1 MKSLI
6 LDSATKTLYVALVSD
21 DELLFEKYITGRN
34 DHAKFI
40 VKTIEDALNENKL
53 TVNDLNEVI
62 VGVGPGSYTG
72 SRMAVTVGK
81 MLNML
86 DNITLYKIS
95 TLKLI
100 ASACKGVTLSEIS
113 AKHDNYFSMII
124 DNDKNEYVLKEG
136 FYNIEELQKYQYQ
149 NTVSDEDF
157 KVDYRY
163 VLKNKEI
170 VDVPDLLV
178 PNYLR
183 DTEAERNLND
193 KNL

>member
-21 DELLFEKYITGRN
+21 DKLLFEKYIEGRN
-34 DHAKFI
+34 DHAKYI
-40 VKTIEDALNENKL
+40 VSSIEEGLKQNGL
-53 TVNDLNEVI
+53 TTNDLNEVI

-72 SRMAVTVGK
+72 CRMAVTVGK

-86 DNITLYKIS
+86 DNVTLYKIS
-95 TLKLI
+95 TLKLL
-100 ASACKGVTLSEIS
+100 ASSFKGTTLAKIS

-124 DNDKNEYVLKEG
+124 DNDKNEYILNEG
-136 FYNIEELQKYQYQ
+136 FYNVEELNKYDYQ
-149 NTVSDEDF
+149 NEVSDECF
-157 KVDYRY
+157 TVDYKY
-163 VLKNKEI
+163 VLKNKET
-170 VDVPDLLV
+170 VDNPDLLV

-193 KNL
+193 KKI